1 MEQWMQRLRETHRCF
16 PVYFIT
22 ELMRRYDEHGVSH
35 RSAAMAYYLL
45 FSIFPLM
52 IFLSSL
58 LGLLHISPEAA
69 METLSAILPDSVVDI
84 CVTYLTYISGETSTV
99 LLWFSLVFSIY
110 FPARAALCLMEGVR
124 LAYGLPQSRQ
134 VILSYVRVIVFTIA
148 LILTMSVSLIVITFG
163 ERLLLYL
170 AGTSQLARFFISLW
184 SSLRFLLLGFMLF
197 TTVCVL
203 YALSQDH
210 RPKLRE
216 VIPGALLS
224 LGAFLV
230 ISVGFSFYVENFGK
244 YSIIYGTLGA
254 VIVLMIW
261 LSVSATTLVMGAE
274 CNGAVLCWKKKEKRN

>member
-1 MEQWMQRLRETHRCF
+1 MEKWVQRLRRKYPCF
-16 PVYFIT
+16 PVYFVT
-22 ELMRRYDEHGVSH
+22 ELVSRYQQHDISH

-45 FSIFPLM
+45 FSIFPLL

-58 LGLLHISPEAA
+58 LGLFNISTKAA
-69 METLSAILPDSVVDI
+69 METLSTILPDSVVEI

-124 LAYGLPQSRQ
+124 LAYGLPQSNNT
-134 VILSYVRVIVFTIA
+134 VLSYVRVGIFTVA
-148 LILTMSVSLIVITFG
+148 LILTMSISLVVITFG

-170 AGTSQLARFFISLW
+170 AGDTQLARFIIALW
-184 SSLRFLLLGFMLF
+184 SSLRFLLLGFLLF
-197 TTVCVL
+197 ATLCVL

-210 RPKLRE
+210 RPGLGE
-216 VIPGALLS
+216 VFPGALLS

-230 ISVGFSFYVENFGK
+230 ISVGFSYYVENFGN

-261 LSVSATTLVMGAE
+261 LSVSAATLVLGAE